1 MNSISGNTA
10 QSIASMQA
18 VSPSPELA
26 QAKLQAGILKKS
38 LEMQK
43 TDSAAFLQM
52 LDGKGRTIDIRA

>member
-18 VSPSPELA
+18 VSPSLELA

-43 TDSAAFLQM
+43 TDSATLLQM